1 MIPGEERANMWSE
14 QKVVADDGGPRSWF
28 GSWVT
33 ISDTMA
39 LVGARAA
46 TVAGRVNQGVVYVL
60 RKANGKWSQV
70 QTLVA
75 SDAAEGDQFGAAI
88 ALHGSLAIITAP
100 FARVNGRPW
109 QGAAYLFALT
119 GGTWVER
126 QKLTSA
132 SGVPFDTLG
141 TAVAFNASTAFIG
154 AGGASHAGNL
164 IPRKVYTFQ
173 APATRNGPW
182 IEGPVLTPPD
192 PSDANS
198 SFGSSIAVSAD
209 VALIGARGSTIGA
222 NIGQGRVYAYER
234 SHGVWTPVQKLVASD
249 GAARDNFGV
258 SLAIDG
264 TTAMIGAPGASID
277 GQLSVGAVYCWQR
290 SHGAWQQS
298 SKLLAE
304 DGAAINLFGAS
315 VSLSGN
321 TMLAGAYAANSY
333 RGAAYLFRH
342 IAGSWKQIQK
352 LAASDGASG
361 NVFGYYTAVGPR
373 TALVGAYTAK
383 VGANL
388 QQGAVYFYSDPAD
401 ETLT

>member
-1 MIPGEERANMWSE
+1 
-14 QKVVADDGGPRSWF
+14 
-28 GSWVT
+28 VT

-39 LVGARAA
+39 LVGARAT
-46 TVAGRVNQGVVYVL
+46 TVAGRVSQGVVYVL

-75 SDAAEGDQFGAAI
+75 SDAAAGDQFGAAI
-88 ALHGSLAIITAP
+88 AFHGSLAIIAAP
-100 FARVNGRPW
+100 FARVNGRTW

-126 QKLTSA
+126 QKLVSA
-132 SGVPFDTLG
+132 SGVPFDTFG

-154 AGGASHAGNL
+154 AGGANNAGNI
-164 IPRKVYTFQ
+164 IPRKVYTFA
-173 APATRNGPW
+173 APTTRNGPW

-192 PSDANS
+192 ASDVNS
-198 SFGSSIAVSAD
+198 SFGSSIAASAD

-264 TTAMIGAPGASID
+264 TTAMIGAPGAIID
-277 GQLSVGAVYCWQR
+277 GQPSVGAVYCWQR
-290 SHGAWQQS
+290 SHGAWTQS
-298 SKLLAE
+298 SKLIAE

-321 TMLAGAYAANSY
+321 TMLAGAYGANSY

-342 IAGSWKQIQK
+342 VAGNWKQVQK
-352 LAASDGASG
+352 LTASDGASG

-373 TALVGAYTAK
+373 TALVGAYPAR

-388 QQGAVYFYSDPAD
+388 QQGAAYFYTDPAD
-401 ETLT
+401 DTV